1 MKFITNFGLYLI
13 VFMTIWV
20 VTLLF
25 ESNASFYSWIVAIAV
40 SVSFAL
46 TNNRNKGKHDD

>member
-1 MKFITNFGLYLI
+1 MKFITNFCLCLI
-13 VFMTIWV
+13 FFMTSWV

-25 ESNASFYSWIVAIAV
+25 ASNASFYPWIVAIAV
-40 SVSFAL
+40 SVSCAL